1 MRRLFLLVGRIAVLS
16 EDVLYQPA
24 EVGADIFAHCPVHHD
39 VAAYGGDQLASDL
52 AQGLVAEHS
61 HGAAI
66 IGMLGVA
73 GTGLALLGV
82 SERQGIASLP
92 PDPTP
97 TLLALDITGT
107 YNVSMTTFRISV
119 TVLAVIHAVFAGFTA
134 LVGAFANGGDVWQ
147 RLVVVLL
154 HPLGAAGL
162 LLLVL
167 RPRLAT
173 TTILAIVAL
182 LTANVIADLGV
193 AQLIAAGSVRGDW
206 ELALAFSV
214 VPAIGIVY
222 GLALLRTARETA
234 G

>member
-1 MRRLFLLVGRIAVLS
+1 
-16 EDVLYQPA
+16 
-24 EVGADIFAHCPVHHD
+24 
-39 VAAYGGDQLASDL
+39 
-52 AQGLVAEHS
+52 
-61 HGAAI
+61 
-66 IGMLGVA
+66 MLGVA
-73 GTGLALLGV
+73 GTGLALGV
-82 SERQGIASLP
+82 SEWQGIASLS

-97 TLLALDITGT
+97 TLFALDFTGT
-107 YNVSMTTFRISV
+107 YNVSMTSFRISV

-134 LVGAFANGGDVWQ
+134 LVGAFANSGDIWQ

-154 HPLGAAGL
+154 HPLGAAGV

-193 AQLIAAGSVRGDW
+193 ALLIAAGRVRGDW
-206 ELALAFSV
+206 ELAMAFSV

-222 GLALLRTARETA
+222 GLTLLRTARETA